1 MQFHRVMILP
11 KITTVDNFS
20 NIWAVDQVFILSFS
34 KYYYSV
40 LFITWIECSY
50 LGRFLFAHIF
60 GHNSK

>member
-34 KYYYSV
+34 ILYSILYY
-40 LFITWIECSY
+40 L
-50 LGRFLFAHIF
+50 
-60 GHNSK
+60 